1 VTAIDKS
8 GGWVSPLRLLFGG
21 LRRGCPA
28 GTGVVR
34 KKSDYENI

>member
-1 VTAIDKS
+1 MAIDKK
-8 GGWVSPLRLLFGG
+8 GLWVSPLRLLFGG

-34 KKSDYENI
+34 KETFP